1 MRETSLNAIWFK
13 KSLDNGQ
20 NEEPAIKL
28 AVRNTTITTATLWAL
43 QPISKNQKQLFT
55 SFISNSGFLQSSKD
69 QAPD

>member
-43 QPISKNQKQLFT
+43 QPISKNQK
-55 SFISNSGFLQSSKD
+55 
-69 QAPD
+69 